1 MINLT
6 LTSSEAELI
15 LDALEY
21 DRSRQDNPDAIRSFD
36 KIIDYIE
43 RTGGFDPIDR
53 RPDRARKYR
62 VTIVP
67 PGVPVPA
74 PLVLSAGETV
84 EITIEVGN
92 AAQVH
97 HWSYT
102 AEELVTLVFDHWE
115 EVP

>member
-1 MINLT
+1 MINLS
-6 LTSSEAELI
+6 LISSEVELV

-21 DRSRQDNPDAIRSFD
+21 DRARQDNPDAIRSFD

-43 RTGGFDPIDR
+43 RTSGLDPIDR
-53 RPDRARKYR
+53 RPARARKYR

-67 PGVPVPA
+67 PGVPLPA
-74 PLVLSAGETV
+74 PLVLKAGDTV

-102 AEELVTLVFDHWE
+102 AEKLVTLVLDHWE
-115 EVP
+115 EVT